1 MPHFAVSAPALV
13 RRTTALE
20 PLPTWSASYAR
31 CHIDLGTG
39 DGRYARELARRSPN
53 LAVIGLDTCLDHLK
67 GSARR
72 QPPNVRYITADAL
85 TFTDG
90 LLPAAQSIS
99 INFPYGSLLTGL
111 IAGSPDLLWR
121 LDRSLA
127 GEGEVVI
134 RVNASAL
141 EAVGHE
147 ALIARRSIE
156 NALRTLPGLHLTTR
170 NLSQDD
176 LRQFPC
182 SWAKR
187 LGYGRAT
194 EAFSVTLRRI

>member
-1 MPHFAVSAPALV
+1 MPNLAVSAPQPAW
-13 RRTTALE
+13 RTKPTE
-20 PLPTWSASYAR
+20 TIPTWSATYAR
-31 CHIDLGTG
+31 CHIDLDTG
-39 DGRYARELARRSPN
+39 DGHYARDLARQFPA

-72 QPPNVRYITADAL
+72 QPSNVRYITADAL
-85 TFTDG
+85 TFADG

-111 IAGSPDLLWR
+111 IDGSPDLLLR
-121 LDRSLA
+121 LDCSLA
-127 GEGEVVI
+127 SEGETVI
-134 RVNASAL
+134 RVNASAI
-141 EAVGHE
+141 EAMGGD
-147 ALIARRSIE
+147 IISARRSIE
-156 NALRTLPGLHLTTR
+156 GALGTLPGMQMTTR

-194 EAFSVTLRRI
+194 QAFSVVLRRS